1 MGEKQYFQFYFEY
14 DYIMYSIMA
23 TLLSAQQVATW
34 DTHTHTREGSGGYV
48 LKVTAERHFSILHPI
63 SQT

>member
-14 DYIMYSIMA
+14 DYIMYSVIA

-34 DTHTHTREGSGGYV
+34 DTHTPEKEV
-48 LKVTAERHFSILHPI
+48 VVMF
-63 SQT
+63 